1 MTCTR
6 PQIHPPHRRHRRHAG
21 RPRVAARAWRPFGG
35 RGPRRRRVRHLALV
49 CDRARPCRVAGP
61 RRVGRGRAR
70 GPHRRS
76 RRDPRQHRRGQ
87 ARPEQALAACADR
100 PAGREGGGR
109 HLRDLALGARDRGAG
124 ARCAGA
130 RGGGAQ
136 GRGKRARRRGREDQA
151 RLAAGDGIEEGAA
164 GRRACGR
171 SISKSASGRT
181 PRSSPNVRCSHRSA
195 PACRSAC
202 WRRRPGTIRSPR
214 SWSSPPRKA
223 RSSARRSATT

>member
-1 MTCTR
+1 MQTR

-21 RPRVAARAWRPFGG
+21 RPRVAAGARRPFRG

-49 CDRARPCRVAGP
+49 CDHARSLRVARP
-61 RRVGRGRAR
+61 RRVGRGRTR

-76 RRDPRQHRRGQ
+76 RRDPRQHRGRQ
-87 ARPEQALAACADR
+87 ARPEQALAARADR

-109 HLRDLALGARDRGAG
+109 HLRDLAPGARDRGAG

-151 RLAAGDGIEEGAA
+151 GLAAGDGIEESAAGQGPVVAVSRSRHWA
-164 GRRACGR
+164 GRRDLHQVPGHGIGR
-171 SISKSASGRT
+171 HRHVDRRARVIDLEQSRARGRG
-181 PRSSPNVRCSHRSA
+181 
-195 PACRSAC
+195 
-202 WRRRPGTIRSPR
+202 RRHVEE
-214 SWSSPPRKA
+214 A

>member
-1 MTCTR
+1 MNLDLKSTLPTDAT
-6 PQIHPPHRRHRRHAG
+6 AG
-21 RPRVAARAWRPFGG
+21 TLVGRVWRPELGG
-35 RGPRRRRVRHLALV
+35 PSVVAVRADGVFDISRSFATMRDLAESP
-49 CDRARPCRVAGP
+49 DPAASVAGAHAD
-61 RRVGRGRAR
+61 RIGDLAAILANTAEDK
-70 GPHRRS
+70 
-76 RRDPRQHRRGQ
+76 RDTTS
-87 ARPEQALAACADR
+87 ASSACADR
-100 PAGREGGGR
+100 SAGREGGGR
-109 HLRDLALGARDRGAG
+109 HVRDLAARARDRGAG

-181 PRSSPNVRCSHRSA
+181 PRSSPSVRCSPRSA